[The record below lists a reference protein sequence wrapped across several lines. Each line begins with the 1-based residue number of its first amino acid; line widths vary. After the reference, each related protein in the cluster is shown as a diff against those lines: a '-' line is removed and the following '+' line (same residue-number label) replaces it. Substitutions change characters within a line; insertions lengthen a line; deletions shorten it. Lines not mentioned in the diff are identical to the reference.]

1 MNSEKLKAKKKARNE
16 GRPRYKK
23 TKVGWIPEEWGIKKG
38 DEISILITKG
48 SSPKW
53 QGFTYQNNGV
63 LFITSENVRN
73 GFLDISIQ
81 KYLPKEFNEKQRRSI
96 LRYDDILINIVG
108 ASIGRACKYHL
119 SDTSANIN
127 QAVCLLRPNKKVD
140 SNFISYYLQHP
151 LAVRRLLST
160 QVDSA
165 RPNLT
170 LSDIRTFCFVAPPL
184 PEQKKIA
191 EILSAWD
198 RAIEQVGR
206 LIDAKQRLKKGLM
219 QQLLTGRMR
228 FPEFNHEIHE
238 IHERKKG
245 ELPEGWK
252 KVKFGNLF
260 KQVNRKNSA
269 GVSHVLTASGEHGL
283 VDQKDYFNRSVASQS
298 LEGYYHLKRGEFA
311 YNRSAMKGYPYGAIK
326 RLDYYPEGV
335 LSTLYLCFALSSQ
348 EQCSDFFMHYFES
361 GHLNRQLRGI
371 VQVGARAHGLLN
383 VTASDFF
390 TLKLP
395 VPAYNEQTRIATL
408 LSTCE
413 REIDL
418 LRRKEIALREQKK
431 GLMQKLLTGE
441 VRVSGIT

>member
-1 MNSEKLKAKKKARNE
+1 MSRRNE
-16 GRPRYKK
+16 NRPGYKQ
-23 TKVGWIPEEWGIKKG
+23 TRVGWIPEEWGIKKG
-38 DEISILITKG
+38 DEISTLITKG

-81 KYLPKEFNEKQRRSI
+81 KYLPKEFNEKQRSSI
-96 LRYDDILINIVG
+96 LRYGDILINIVG

-127 QAVCLLRPNKKVD
+127 QAVCLLRPNKEVD

-198 RAIEQVGR
+198 RAIGRVGK

-219 QQLLTGRMR
+219 QKLLTGRMR
-228 FPEFNHEIHE
+228 FPEFDHGIHG
-238 IHERKKG
+238 IHGKKKS

-252 KVKFGNLF
+252 NKTLGSFGLF
-260 KQVNRKNSA
+260 SKGKGISNSEKKGTGFPCITYGEIYTRHEFVIKEFHSFIDKDTAQKSQRIQKGDIIFA
-269 GVSHVLTASGEHGL
+269 GSGETLDEIGKCVAYTQDEEAYAGGDIIIFRPKG
-283 VDQKDYFNRSVASQS
+283 VDSV
-298 LEGYYHLKRGEFA
+298 Y
-311 YNRSAMKGYPYGAIK
+311 
-326 RLDYYPEGV
+326 
-335 LSTLYLCFALSSQ
+335 LSY
-348 EQCSDFFMHYFES
+348 
-361 GHLNRQLRGI
+361 
-371 VQVGARAHGLLN
+371 LLN
-383 VTASDFF
+383 SDLLIRQKRKLGQGYSVVHIYSSG
-390 TLKLP
+390 LKILHVPLP
-395 VPAYNEQTRIATL
+395 SLPEQTRIAAV
-408 LSTCE
+408 LSTCD
-413 REIDL
+413 REIEL

-441 VRVSGIT
+441 VRVKLNGGVE